1 MNLRWLWFDYCDP
14 ELPLS
19 LGKRLRI
26 AFRPFPIWSMPT
38 RIWIG
43 RVWFFLGL
51 LPVMLLQPIGFWIV
65 GKQASPKMILSLGL
79 VFLAGWPV
87 FWVWSCAVYALTC
100 RREHRHRIRLEGF
113 DICIECGY
121 WLRGLGDDVKEC
133 PECGAKREAMPVN
146 TVAAN
151 PPAEPGAKGF

>member
-1 MNLRWLWFDYCDP
+1 
-14 ELPLS
+14 
-19 LGKRLRI
+19 
-26 AFRPFPIWSMPT
+26 
-38 RIWIG
+38 
-43 RVWFFLGL
+43 
-51 LPVMLLQPIGFWIV
+51 
-65 GKQASPKMILSLGL
+65 
-79 VFLAGWPV
+79 
-87 FWVWSCAVYALTC
+87 
-100 RREHRHRIRLEGF
+100 LEGF